1 MIVAEY
7 ELGNLVDA
15 MVESLEGAY
24 SAGRISKDISVKRVY
39 EVDINFETLV
49 DETAGGLIHVYLSPE
64 DEPDTD
70 YPQNRNHIQVDY
82 RIQVA
87 VVAKVAT
94 TANEFV
100 DPILALI
107 QELRDYFFKHSVES
121 SPFTRSAIARKIETA
136 TYFDRQRL
144 IDARLI
150 VSTFFLSFTGMRPRC

>member
-1 MIVAEY
+1 MIVADY
-7 ELGNLVDA
+7 ELGNLVDT

-24 SAGRISKDISVKRVY
+24 IAGRISKEIAVKRAY
-39 EVDINFETLV
+39 EVDIDFETLV
-49 DETAGGLIHVYLSPE
+49 DETAGGLIHVFLSPE

-70 YPQNRNHIQVDY
+70 YPQNRNYIQVDY

-87 VVAKVAT
+87 VVTKVAT

-107 QELRDYFFKHSVES
+107 QELRDYFFKHPIDMGPLV
-121 SPFTRSAIARKIETA
+121 RSALARKIETA

-144 IDARLI
+144 IDSRLV
-150 VSTFFLSFTGMRPRC
+150 VSTFFISFMGMRSR